1 MVGARSEGGGTTRPA
16 LLNIRLKR
24 QLQGVKTVLIPELI
38 VDLAIQIT
46 LSGGV
51 EMTNRETWSPFSDLT
66 TKTLHTASSKRYG
79 LENFFGEILPPKY
92 NSISCIA
99 KDIYRLQQG
108 TGFGMA
114 VLTDCTEEP
123 FVSVAVSLPCEYD
136 KIVYA
141 NQNMVLLKKDDIWT
155 AFLIHSR
162 YCTEP
167 FECYLTWGENF
178 LQTIDENGVMLYH
191 LNQDILLFKNR
202 HTEYEIT
209 SKDAGFFIVGK
220 TDSGLTQHFCF
231 EKNKLKQ
238 IR

>member
-1 MVGARSEGGGTTRPA
+1 
-16 LLNIRLKR
+16 
-24 QLQGVKTVLIPELI
+24 
-38 VDLAIQIT
+38 
-46 LSGGV
+46 
-51 EMTNRETWSPFSDLT
+51 MTNRESWAPFSDPT
-66 TKTLHTASSKRYG
+66 PSIYAPKNKGKSEQYG
-79 LENFFGEILPPKY
+79 LENLFGEILPPKY
-92 NSISCIA
+92 KRISCLA
-99 KDIYRLQQG
+99 KDIYLLHCN
-108 TGFGMA
+108 TGYGFA
-114 VLTDCTEEP
+114 LLEDCVEEP
-123 FVSVAVSLPCEYD
+123 FLSVAILVPCKYD
-136 KIVYA
+136 EIIYA
-141 NQNMVLLKKDDIWT
+141 NRNLVLLKKDDIWT

-209 SKDAGFFIVGK
+209 QKDTGFFIVGR